1 MALPIF
7 QRTVTNSAGD
17 VIEGAQV
24 SVFDESTG
32 LLSTIYSNREGTTAL
47 SNPFLTGS
55 DGLASFY
62 AQQGEYRI
70 SVSSVAGSVTWRYQ
84 PLIGTLDEGASV
96 LQAGIYAQESAGYAN
111 TAIEARDAAI
121 GAANYKGNWEGKTG
135 AGVIGESY
143 LHKASF
149 IYRLNVNLANLSTS
163 EPSPTNTD
171 WVFIQEVPFEA
182 PCKPTLDLDF
192 ANQDF
197 TIYTKTG
204 GFVKSPLSDLVTQ
217 GRATAGSSVDAIGGI
232 TEFASGENRFT
243 FDGETGE
250 ALGYLSEESRTNLLK
265 YSEDFTNAVWQ
276 KVSISIGSHS
286 VWSPTDSLQ
295 EIVEDTGS
303 TSKQLRAPVKTL
315 NSGVAHSISF
325 IVKENNCDV
334 IAINEGSI
342 TGAAIT
348 YRFSTGV
355 TSLTNSQLSDF
366 EVEDLGFG
374 WVRISAKFTPPS
386 TASYLFRLILLG
398 NNYDQAANPN
408 PAAYTYTGDGVSG
421 VYIAGAQLEV
431 GSFPTSY
438 IKTLGT
444 AVTRSSDS
452 MTRTL
457 GNEWN
462 PNEGTFVVELSDRK
476 INANTTSV
484 IFQAGDSSGSSVI
497 ALLRDAGVY
506 EKTYLRVLNQSSSFV
521 NAAEEISEST
531 RKFAVSYVNGE
542 TIRISTDLG
551 VYVDYTLPDNYVVI
565 FNSMGVL
572 CRRGTGTFTDNAS
585 IKRLTYYPRAFD
597 SITLQR
603 LSRIQ

>member
-32 LLSTIYSNREGTTAL
+32 LLSTIYSNREGTAAL

-84 PLIGTLDEGASV
+84 PLIGTLDEGAAV
-96 LQAGIYAQESAGYAN
+96 LQAGIYAQEAAGYAN
-111 TAIEARDAAI
+111 TAIDARDVAI

-171 WVFIQEVPFEA
+171 WVFIQEVPFET

-204 GFVKSPLSDLVTQ
+204 GFVKSPLADLVTQ

-250 ALGYLSEESRTNLLK
+250 ALGYLSEESRTNYIL
-265 YSEDFTNAVWQ
+265 YSEDFSNAAWF
-276 KVSISIGSHS
+276 KLAGG
-286 VWSPTDSLQ
+286 
-295 EIVEDTGS
+295 TGS
-303 TSKQLRAPVKTL
+303 APVITSDYLGGADRVVFNKGSGLTVNDYSTL
-315 NSGVAHSISF
+315 SQNMAGVP
-325 IVKENNCDV
+325 V
-334 IAINEGSI
+334 G
-342 TGAAIT
+342 T
-348 YRFSTGV
+348 
-355 TSLTNSQLSDF
+355 L
-366 EVEDLGFG
+366 
-374 WVRISAKFTPPS
+374 
-386 TASYLFRLILLG
+386 
-398 NNYDQAANPN
+398 
-408 PAAYTYTGDGVSG
+408 AYTFSIRSTDGVSSYNMRIRDFNG
-421 VYIAGAQLEV
+421 NGFIQILVEPQYKEFTLIHNPSATTPQLAL
-431 GSFPTSY
+431 SL
-438 IKTLGT
+438 LGGQTPENSVT
-444 AVTRSSDS
+444 ADVLIRYSQ
-452 MTRTL
+452 
-457 GNEWN
+457 
-462 PNEGTFVVELSDRK
+462 VE
-476 INANTTSV
+476 
-484 IFQAGDSSGSSVI
+484 
-497 ALLRDAGVY
+497 
-506 EKTYLRVLNQSSSFV
+506 
-521 NAAEEISEST
+521 
-531 RKFAVSYVNGE
+531 
-542 TIRISTDLG
+542 
-551 VYVDYTLPDNYVVI
+551 
-565 FNSMGVL
+565 
-572 CRRGTGTFTDNAS
+572 
-585 IKRLTYYPRAFD
+585 
-597 SITLQR
+597 
-603 LSRIQ
+603 